1 MTAVA
6 GVSAGAHG
14 PLSTRWLANLVETKL
29 PYLFLVYALPCVVLL
44 SVIMAP
50 FQVADELAHVERSDQ
65 ISRGKLV
72 SDRFGGTIDG
82 GWVAFGALYGN
93 MWFHPDVKQTAAR
106 GARCRGDPLVGTQG

>member
-1 MTAVA
+1 MTIVA

-50 FQVADELAHVERSDQ
+50 FQVADELADVERSDQ
-65 ISRGKLV
+65 ISRGKLCPIV
-72 SDRFGGTIDG
+72 S
-82 GWVAFGALYGN
+82 
-93 MWFHPDVKQTAAR
+93 AAR
-106 GARCRGDPLVGTQG
+106 SMAAGSPLARSMGISGSTPRE